1 MWTRAEKMLCD
12 WVQRAS
18 NSVACT
24 SGVSKSRCEGARSCD
39 RSFAGALINGV
50 YDLTMCSPHKVH
62 KR

>member
-1 MWTRAEKMLCD
+1 MLCD